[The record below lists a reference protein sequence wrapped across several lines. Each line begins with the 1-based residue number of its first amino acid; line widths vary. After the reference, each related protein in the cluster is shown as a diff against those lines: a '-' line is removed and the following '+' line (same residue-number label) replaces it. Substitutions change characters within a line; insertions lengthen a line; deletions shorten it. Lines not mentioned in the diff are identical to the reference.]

1 MEKKRDVI
9 MDFLAQNLDLSR
21 VNEKGYIKSLH
32 QQMCDKNETNWSYT
46 PFHCLAT
53 NYKNEVKKQK
63 TKVNKPS
70 QSQIAAETESNAPKI
85 ADLQVKSKRMMDNEI
100 DANYFKALRSG
111 KLIDKFF
118 SDLTEDGGVVTG
130 IYVTIGDPGVGKTT
144 LLAQLCLDIEKNLF
158 FEYLDA
164 NPKAKA
170 EYDKANDKGKA
181 EMLKNFAPTHLFANS
196 EMAEDDFQFE
206 ALKAPILKKLNMMF
220 FTDYP
225 EYNPLDVFEK
235 FLQTGGYKIVVLDS
249 LKDTLDRIKVY
260 NENNGIKK
268 SDKTIES
275 EIINLLKH
283 YNKTLGI
290 TFILIQQINKGGE
303 YVGSKSIEHN
313 TTGLF
318 EMRHCQSGRR
328 YIKFEKNRRNGNL
341 IKTPL
346 YYFKDKV
353 TGEIQFDEKDFERRI
368 EARATAEANKKSL
381 DEMETNFESMLEGN
395 GGVKVDL
402 TKIGK
407 VVAKTGDNETDT
419 EEE

>member
-1 MEKKRDVI
+1 MKQNHKIVQFLLSQPFDTKKEGDKEYLTEL
-9 MDFLAQNLDLSR
+9 FNLFTEQVEECR
-21 VNEKGYIKSLH
+21 WAYFNYICK
-32 QQMCDKNETNWSYT
+32 
-46 PFHCLAT
+46 
-53 NYKNEVKKQK
+53 NYKVGLKKYQTFIKLNKVTAKATASADGEVAGLP
-63 TKVNKPS
+63 N
-70 QSQIAAETESNAPKI
+70 I
-85 ADLQVKSKRMMDNEI
+85 ADLKIVSRRMMDNPI
-100 DANYFKALRSG
+100 DAAYFKALKSG

-118 SDLTEDGGVVTG
+118 SDLTEEGGLVTG
-130 IYVTIGDPGVGKTT
+130 IYVAIGDPGVGKTT

-158 FEYLDA
+158 IDYLNE
-164 NPKAKA
+164 NPKIKAKYA
-170 EYDKANDKGKA
+170 VADDKVKREIEKEFPAQ
-181 EMLKNFAPTHLFANS
+181 HLFANS

-206 ALKAPILKKLNMMF
+206 ALKSPILKKLNMMF

-225 EYNPLDVFEK
+225 EYNPLEVFAK
-235 FLQTGGYKIVVLDS
+235 FLEENQYRVVVLDS

-283 YNKTLGI
+283 YNKTKGI

-346 YYFKDKV
+346 YYFKDKI
-353 TGEIQFDEKDFERRI
+353 TGEIMFDEKDFERRI
-368 EARATAEANKKSL
+368 EARETAEANKKSL
-381 DEMETNFESMLEGN
+381 EEMETNFDSIMADG

-402 TKIGK
+402 NLIGK
-407 VVAKTGDNETDT
+407 VSAKVV
-419 EEE
+419 EEVEAE

>member
-1 MEKKRDVI
+1 MKQNHKIVQFLSKSNFETEKTDKAYI
-9 MDFLAQNLDLSR
+9 ESFYKAFTAQVGDCRFAYFN
-21 VNEKGYIKSLH
+21 YIAK
-32 QQMCDKNETNWSYT
+32 
-46 PFHCLAT
+46 
-53 NYKNEVKKQK
+53 NYKEELKKLTSVAK
-63 TKVNKPS
+63 TKIATDNTPK
-70 QSQIAAETESNAPKI
+70 IAADNTPKI
-85 ADLQVKSKRMMDNEI
+85 ADLQVQSKRMMDNEI
-100 DANYFKALRSG
+100 DASYFKALKSG

-118 SDLTEDGGVVTG
+118 SDLDEEGGVVTG

-158 FEYLDA
+158 LEYLEE
-164 NPKAKA
+164 NPKIKK
-170 EYDKANDKGKA
+170 EYDAANAKGKA
-181 EMLKNFAPTHLFANS
+181 EILKNFAPTHLFANS

-318 EMRHCQSGRR
+318 EMRHCSSGRR

-346 YYFKDKV
+346 YYYKDKV

-368 EARATAEANKKSL
+368 EARETAEANKKSL
-381 DEMETNFESMLEGN
+381 EEMETNFDAILSEA

-402 TKIGK
+402 SLMGK
-407 VVAKTGDNETDT
+407 VVEKEVNSVA
-419 EEE
+419 

>member
-9 MDFLAQNLDLSR
+9 MDFLATNLDLSR
-21 VNEKGYIKSLH
+21 VNEKGYVKSLH
-32 QQMCDKNETNWSYT
+32 TQMCDENGTTWSYT

-63 TKVNKPS
+63 AQIKKPT
-70 QSQIAAETESNAPKI
+70 QSQISTETDNGPKI
-85 ADLQVKSKRMMDNEI
+85 TDLQVKSKRMMDNEI
-100 DANYFKALRSG
+100 DAAYFKALKSG
-111 KLIDKFF
+111 KLIDRFF
-118 SDLTEDGGVVTG
+118 SDLTEEGGLVTG
-130 IYVTIGDPGVGKTT
+130 IYVAIGDPGVGKTT

-158 FEYLDA
+158 FEYLEA
-164 NPKAKA
+164 NPKVKK
-170 EYDKANDKGKA
+170 EYDSANEKGKA
-181 EMLKNFAPTHLFANS
+181 EMLKNFEPSHLFANS

-235 FLQTGGYKIVVLDS
+235 FLQTGKYKIVCLDS

-283 YNKTLGI
+283 YNKELGI

-346 YYFKDKV
+346 YYFKDKI
-353 TGEIQFDEKDFERRI
+353 TGEIMFDEKDFERRI
-368 EARATAEANKKSL
+368 EARETAEANKKSL
-381 DEMETNFESMLEGN
+381 EEMETNFDSILADG

-402 TKIGK
+402 NLIGK
-407 VVAKTGDNETDT
+407 VTKVVETET
-419 EEE
+419 AE